1 MGDMGKKE
9 TIAKRTSQVEI
20 FFIYKI
26 HTADTHTHTVENQER
41 KKNKQWERKR
51 LFSSSPKH
59 NVHIEQLGYNF
70 LFAIV
75 DG

>member
-1 MGDMGKKE
+1 MGKKE

-41 KKNKQWERKR
+41 KKINNGRGNASFLLLR
-51 LFSSSPKH
+51 NIMYTLNSLDIIFCSPSLMD
-59 NVHIEQLGYNF
+59 E
-70 LFAIV
+70 A
-75 DG
+75 

>member
-1 MGDMGKKE
+1 MGKKE

-20 FFIYKI
+20 FIC
-26 HTADTHTHTVENQER
+26 THTQQTHNCEKSER
-41 KKNKQWERKR
+41 GEGNKQWERKR
-51 LFSSSPKH
+51 LFSPSPKH
-59 NVHIEQLGYNF
+59 NVHNEQFGYNF

>member
-20 FFIYKI
+20 FFLYTKY
-26 HTADTHTHTVENQER
+26 TQQTHTHCGKSRR

-59 NVHIEQLGYNF
+59 NVHNEQLGYNF